1 MSNIAR
7 IFITLFS
14 ILIVM
19 ASFSGNALASP
30 QGKRIA
36 LLTTPKTQ
44 PFIGAWTTTF
54 LKRSEGMGMKTS
66 NFVSPFDAA
75 MQSQQIDD
83 AIAQKFDLI
92 MVITINHQAIIPA
105 LTRAKAAGV
114 PVILINN
121 PGDPGYSDLYVSYV
135 GSDQEKLGRL
145 AGENLVKGLAE
156 EGKTT
161 AQVAAVTGTASQ
173 LNTIL
178 RMSGFKAALAQH
190 PGIKLVAEADA
201 KWNTALSEKVTG
213 DLLVRFAGR
222 GGLDGIYGMA
232 DNQATGIIQAI
243 ESANLKAGVKNKGIV
258 VVASNC
264 MKDGITHIQNGT
276 QYATNT
282 QIPVEEANVAAER
295 VADFFNGKQLK
306 KNEIVESYAI
316 TTANVD
322 KFAQACSY

>member
-1 MSNIAR
+1 MTHFVCRTVA
-7 IFITLFS
+7 LFS
-14 ILIVM
+14 FLMLV
-19 ASFSGNALASP
+19 ASFGGTAVASP

-44 PFIGAWTTTF
+44 PFIGAWATTF
-54 LKRSEGMGMKTS
+54 LKRSEAAGMKAS

-75 MQSQQIDD
+75 LQSQQIDD

-92 MVITINHQAIIPA
+92 MLITINPQAILPA

-114 PVILINN
+114 PVMLINN
-121 PGDPGYSDLYVSYV
+121 PGDPSYSDLYVSYV

-145 AGENLVKGLAE
+145 AGESLVKGLAE
-156 EGKTT
+156 AGKSA
-161 AQVAAVTGTASQ
+161 AQVVAVTGTASQ
-173 LNTIL
+173 FNTIQ
-178 RMSGFKAALAQH
+178 RMNGFKAVLAQH

-222 GGLDGIYGMA
+222 GGIDGIYGMA

-243 ESANLKAGVKNKGIV
+243 ESASLKAGVKNKGIV

-264 MKDGITHIQNGT
+264 MKDGITHIQSGT

-282 QIPVEEANVAAER
+282 QIPVEEANVAADR
-295 VADFFNGKQLK
+295 VMDFFNGKQLK

-316 TTANVD
+316 TLANAD